1 MQQSSQQRLIA
12 QGYAHAAF
20 IDASSDYLVCGI
32 ARVSVAR
39 DGRLERDDA
48 AVLAADDQLV
58 KRAAN
63 TRIFTTLTHLCQEA
77 CLAPHQIDLVV
88 CGVGPGSFTGV
99 RIAVASAKGLAS
111 ALNIP
116 LCAVSTLDTV
126 AHSLHQTGVRGQV
139 MVLQDA
145 MRKEVY
151 PGAYRITDDEV
162 LRLYTRECVEK
173 ATDFAEQMAHKQQ
186 SDGELWVIAG
196 NAFEKYE
203 HQLIEAGCTQLV
215 DTQQAQPTTQ
225 GMLTAWLRT
234 HATVDDI
241 YHQRT
246 HPAAIFPIYTRLSDA
261 EEHERA
267 RLNLAPAT
275 PTMLQTGVAD
285 DVAGKDTQMR
295 PMSIHDAPQAALLEQ
310 LVHDE
315 NQTQWSLLHFEDAL
329 RDVHG
334 VWWMAHDA
342 GELFAFAGG
351 SLIDDAFEITN
362 VAVSP
367 HRQRQGVARRLLAR
381 LAGDAHALG
390 ATSMMLEVDVRN
402 EAARSLY
409 AQLGFVEEGRRAG
422 YYRHADQRSDA
433 ILMRAL
439 LPLRDTY
446 TPQLL
451 GGDAGL
457 CTVDGTQKRLDA
469 VRRVPGDMHA
479 QRADSSGA
487 AVLAQGKVS
496 TRELPG
502 DDVSMVAAS
511 ADDEH
516 VLNDET
522 AAIGV
527 RESAAHEHPYIPAS
541 LCVHTNG
548 LEDMDSQERVDI
560 EARLAHR
567 RPLILA
573 VETSCDE
580 TAIAIIDKNNQL
592 LANVVATQI
601 DFHARFGGVVPE
613 IASRKHTEALVGV
626 YNEALMQAAAHL
638 ELPRFDGRLL
648 DAVSVTQGP
657 GLVGALV
664 VGMAFAKGVAF
675 AHQLP
680 LIGVNHLEGH
690 LFANLFEE
698 PSLQPPFVASLVSG
712 GHTMLV
718 HVRQWHDYVVM
729 GSTLDDAVGEAFDK
743 VAKALGLGYP
753 GGPIISKLAAS
764 GDDTAIDFPRA
775 MLHSHD
781 YRFSLS
787 GLKTAVMN
795 YIHQE
800 EQAGRA
806 INVPNLCASFQA
818 AVVDVQVAK
827 AVAAVEETGVDY
839 FCAGGGV
846 AANPVLRAR
855 LEEALSKRGV
865 HVVLPPLSA
874 CTDNAAM
881 IALVAQYLLSQRKTI
896 SFAADSMAHM
906 PLKTR
911 EAYGV
916 EEHGTI

>member
-1 MQQSSQQRLIA
+1 
-12 QGYAHAAF
+12 
-20 IDASSDYLVCGI
+20 
-32 ARVSVAR
+32 
-39 DGRLERDDA
+39 
-48 AVLAADDQLV
+48 
-58 KRAAN
+58 
-63 TRIFTTLTHLCQEA
+63 
-77 CLAPHQIDLVV
+77 
-88 CGVGPGSFTGV
+88 
-99 RIAVASAKGLAS
+99 
-111 ALNIP
+111 
-116 LCAVSTLDTV
+116 
-126 AHSLHQTGVRGQV
+126 
-139 MVLQDA
+139 
-145 MRKEVY
+145 
-151 PGAYRITDDEV
+151 
-162 LRLYTRECVEK
+162 
-173 ATDFAEQMAHKQQ
+173 
-186 SDGELWVIAG
+186 
-196 NAFEKYE
+196 
-203 HQLIEAGCTQLV
+203 
-215 DTQQAQPTTQ
+215 
-225 GMLTAWLRT
+225 
-234 HATVDDI
+234 
-241 YHQRT
+241 
-246 HPAAIFPIYTRLSDA
+246 
-261 EEHERA
+261 
-267 RLNLAPAT
+267 
-275 PTMLQTGVAD
+275 
-285 DVAGKDTQMR
+285 
-295 PMSIHDAPQAALLEQ
+295 
-310 LVHDE
+310 
-315 NQTQWSLLHFEDAL
+315 
-329 RDVHG
+329 
-334 VWWMAHDA
+334 MAHDA

-390 ATSMMLEVDVRN
+390 ATSMMLEVDERN

-409 AQLGFVEEGRRAG
+409 AQLGFVEEGQRAG

-433 ILMRAL
+433 ILMRTL

-446 TPQLL
+446 TPQLF
-451 GGDAGL
+451 GGDAGV
-457 CTVDGTQKRLDA
+457 CAVDGTQKRLDA
-469 VRRVPGDMHA
+469 MRRVPGDMHV
-479 QRADSSGA
+479 QRADGSGA

-502 DDVSMVAAS
+502 DDVSMAAAS

-548 LEDMDSQERVDI
+548 LEEMDSQERVDI

-881 IALVAQYLLSQRKTI
+881 IALVAKYLFERGETI
-896 SFAADSMAHM
+896 DFAADSTAYM
-906 PLKTR
+906 PLACAGDKS
-911 EAYGV
+911 AGC
-916 EEHGTI
+916 